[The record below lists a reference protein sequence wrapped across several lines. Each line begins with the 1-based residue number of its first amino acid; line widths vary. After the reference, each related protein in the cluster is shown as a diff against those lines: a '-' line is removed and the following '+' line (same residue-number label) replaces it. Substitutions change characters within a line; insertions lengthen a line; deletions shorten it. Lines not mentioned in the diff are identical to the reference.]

1 MGLRKSERNL
11 PEETRAPLSL
21 QEHRSQRQKQK
32 APDSHYHGYK
42 HQKPPGGYLRGFR
55 VPLHDS
61 VLDQFDQR
69 GDIVKLRLL
78 QDTLNQEESQ

>member
-1 MGLRKSERNL
+1 MNAEGSILTLSWLQTSKSTE
-11 PEETRAPLSL
+11 
-21 QEHRSQRQKQK
+21 
-32 APDSHYHGYK
+32 
-42 HQKPPGGYLRGFR
+42 GYLRGFR

-69 GDIVKLRLL
+69 GDIVKLGLL